1 MFFYLQKKAI
11 LNNYSKILDVFE
23 EKLPEDEAINRY
35 GKGNYLISE
44 NLIDFP
50 ILEIDNSGNEI
61 LREATRI
68 ERIQLNL
75 GGEKLKSGEYIENGK
90 IVCIPEPDNMIKKK
104 WNEEKRIWE
113 EGASEEEKKIFYKKQ
128 IDKYKAEILDRG
140 FIYEGHNQ
148 RCRDKDLAL
157 LSNAISALEDAGKE
171 EGLFWAFSDNDI
183 LKMTLN
189 QLKEMRVKGM
199 EFINTVYE
207 VEAFLKRDEVNL
219 NLTIEAFKKM
229 INKKSKIKTV

>member
-140 FIYEGHNQ
+140 FIYKGHNQ

-157 LSNAISALEDAGKE
+157 LSNAISALEDVGKE
-171 EGLFWAFSDNDI
+171 EGLFWLFQI
-183 LKMTLN
+183 
-189 QLKEMRVKGM
+189 
-199 EFINTVYE
+199 
-207 VEAFLKRDEVNL
+207 
-219 NLTIEAFKKM
+219 M
-229 INKKSKIKTV
+229 IF